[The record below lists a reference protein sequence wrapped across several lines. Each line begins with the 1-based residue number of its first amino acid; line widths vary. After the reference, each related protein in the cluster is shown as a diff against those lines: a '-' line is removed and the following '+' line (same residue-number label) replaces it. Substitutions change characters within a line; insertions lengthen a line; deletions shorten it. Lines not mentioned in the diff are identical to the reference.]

1 MAKGNMLNG
10 TVKGRIGGAVY
21 YVKQGE
27 QNIVKYNKE
36 IANPRTGRQMY
47 QRARFSNAGRFFTR
61 GRQNYFKFAFEGKKQ
76 SQSDFNAFMAHN
88 INRSV
93 LISRSALQIE
103 GYPAIGKF
111 IMSQGSLQP
120 VQNRI
125 VNDYWQAAFGV
136 AMPEGSITTIG
147 QLSRLLINTGN
158 YELGDI
164 LTFVF
169 IWTSGS
175 AYIPS
180 AQPMGTANTTW
191 HLKQFILNPTD
202 STPLSNYEMRAVS
215 RTWGDQNLLTL
226 TDLEDSEILATSYSG
241 FCCVHSRNTR
251 SGLKVST
258 QELALGESME
268 EAYEYAQTSEYID
281 SVIADWQ
288 STGNITYS
296 PDAILKGSL
305 SYSASPV
312 SGITLAEVPTSQWQL
327 SGNTFYTDDEIY
339 PFALLTP
346 AAIMGVGVAPS
357 MFQADNISGEA
368 AAYVSFV
375 QAATNQVDVHIDST
389 TLPAGVYAVR
399 IYMMK
404 GEQRIPICNIVWTS
418 VTGEMEIEPF
428 RLDTENWSINGN
440 TLSLN
445 TPYDSTG
452 ERFVIGF
459 DSPDELSAENFSA
472 EKTSGG
478 DGTSMRFAVVD
489 DEIHGAI
496 NVISNTA
503 GTYSYNVYYTH
514 DGSRQLVAVVNFEVT
529 PTSVAVADNE
539 RTIAYDSQD
548 STEESFFMNP
558 RPQLQVG
565 DTLQVNFKLKAV
577 GAVNSWECSFRSQ
590 QYTAGATTLY
600 AQEVG
605 KNVFEQGWLRY
616 EANTH
621 CYVSN
626 GYLTNITFDLFNT
639 TSTNDE
645 YVLTIQNVTIQHADG
660 SSSYLDMSS
669 DAPSKIEDFKSLQVG
684 NVTFI
689 NQPYVVNYG
698 SVASPQ
704 GYPFMANGG
713 ILQITPYSTYL
724 EYTEMSEA
732 IFQNIKAVVTQGTES
747 REFEGD
753 RAQEFLYLVS
763 SEEYG
768 EQFDENTHK
777 GIIINC
783 YRSWTQ
789 VGVPI
794 NIKFYVYNTLL
805 LFDFTITFTS

>member
-10 TVKGRIGGAVY
+10 TVKGRIGDAVY

-61 GRQNYFKFAFEGKKQ
+61 GRQNYFKFAFEGKKS
-76 SQSDFNAFMAHN
+76 SQSDFNAFMAYN

-93 LISRSALQIE
+93 LISRSALQLE

-125 VNDYWQAAFGV
+125 VNDYWQATFGV

-215 RTWGDQNLLTL
+215 RAWGDQNLLTL
-226 TDLEDSEILATSYSG
+226 TDLEDSQIIPSSYSG

-258 QELALGESME
+258 QELALGESMQ

-312 SGITLAEVPTSQWQL
+312 TGITLAEVPASQWQL
-327 SGNTFYTDDEIY
+327 SGNTFYTDEEIY

-346 AAIMGVGVAPS
+346 AAIMGVGVVPG
-357 MFQADNISGEA
+357 MFQADNISGDA

-389 TLPAGVYAVR
+389 NLPAGVYAVR
-399 IYMMK
+399 IYMLK

-418 VTGEMEIEPF
+418 VTGEIEIEPF
-428 RLDTENWSINGN
+428 RLDTTNWSINGN

-459 DSPDELSAENFSA
+459 DSPDELSVKNFSA

-478 DGTSMRFAVVD
+478 DGTSMRFAVVE
-489 DEIHGAI
+489 DEIRGAI
-496 NVISNTA
+496 SITNPA
-503 GTYSYNVYYTH
+503 DGAYSYNVYYTH
-514 DGSRQLVAVVNFEVT
+514 DGKKQLVAIVNFGVGETSITMT
-529 PTSVAVADNE
+529 PLCMNGNQPVFTSNVELPKGKIYVGFFREQADTGLFTVNHYGDVGYTYTQVFNWSNKNNRWEFLEDGQLRNFIEPLGNNQYRFGGNADNYWLQPFFVE
-539 RTIAYDSQD
+539 IDGEKKWINQD
-548 STEESFFMNP
+548 SILWTDIVKEGSGDWSIDNP
-558 RPQLQVG
+558 NIELPLSGVTSRTLVAHLVAKHGDQLLSH
-565 DTLQVNFKLKAV
+565 DTLSISNQSTGISVDV
-577 GAVNSWECSFRSQ
+577 E
-590 QYTAGATTLY
+590 TDAGGEYYNIYVTCAASSTGYVDIL
-600 AQEVG
+600 
-605 KNVFEQGWLRY
+605 W
-616 EANTH
+616 NT
-621 CYVSN
+621 
-626 GYLTNITFDLFNT
+626 
-639 TSTNDE
+639 
-645 YVLTIQNVTIQHADG
+645 
-660 SSSYLDMSS
+660 
-669 DAPSKIEDFKSLQVG
+669 
-684 NVTFI
+684 
-689 NQPYVVNYG
+689 
-698 SVASPQ
+698 
-704 GYPFMANGG
+704 
-713 ILQITPYSTYL
+713 
-724 EYTEMSEA
+724 
-732 IFQNIKAVVTQGTES
+732 
-747 REFEGD
+747 RE
-753 RAQEFLYLVS
+753 LVS
-763 SEEYG
+763 IYRQEE
-768 EQFDENTHK
+768 
-777 GIIINC
+777 
-783 YRSWTQ
+783 
-789 VGVPI
+789 
-794 NIKFYVYNTLL
+794 
-805 LFDFTITFTS
+805 